1 MRSTVGSTSSNDL
14 RLGFPKHVTKIV
26 TKVTNMKL
34 DADKVE
40 RLQRLVG
47 AKPDRIFGNDTL
59 TKSITYIE
67 ANGGGVK
74 LPSERLIPGRQPSFA
89 DLHTPAQPPTGLAD
103 PRSEGI
109 LATLHPQVQQP
120 FRDLLRAIN
129 AAVAPAIGKWIS
141 GYRGEK
147 EQNALYAKGRT
158 APGPRVTSAR
168 WPTSSHNGGGG
179 KVGFAC
185 DIGFFTTG
193 GKYISEGP
201 QYDVAGK
208 LARAAGF
215 HWGADFGDRP
225 HICLR
230 PPTLRA
236 MSETAFINALI
247 KRVQGG
253 IAVWP

>member
-1 MRSTVGSTSSNDL
+1 MN
-14 RLGFPKHVTKIV
+14 
-26 TKVTNMKL
+26 L

-47 AKPDRIFGNDTL
+47 AKPDRTFGNETL
-59 TKSITYIE
+59 TKAIAYIE

-74 LPSERLIPGRQPSFA
+74 LPSEPTA
-89 DLHTPAQPPTGLAD
+89 PAHPPTGLAD
-103 PRSEGI
+103 PRSESI

-129 AAVAPAIGKWIS
+129 AAVAPAVGKWIS
-141 GYRGEK
+141 GYRGES

-158 APGPRVTSAR
+158 APGPRVTSAC

-185 DIGFFTTG
+185 DIGFFSAG
-193 GKYISEGP
+193 GTYLDEGP

-230 PPTLRA
+230 PPSLRA
-236 MSETAFINALI
+236 MSETAFIRELI
-247 KRVQGG
+247 YKVNNGL
-253 IAVWP
+253 AVWP

>member
-1 MRSTVGSTSSNDL
+1 MS
-14 RLGFPKHVTKIV
+14 
-26 TKVTNMKL
+26 L
-34 DADKVE
+34 DADKV
-40 RLQRLVG
+40 RQFQRVVG
-47 AKPDRIFGNDTL
+47 ANPDGIFGPATL
-59 TKSITYIE
+59 NLGLAWI
-67 ANGGGVK
+67 AAHGGTDA
-74 LPSERLIPGRQPSFA
+74 PEPA
-89 DLHTPAQPPTGLAD
+89 TPAQPPTGLAD

-109 LATLHPQVQQP
+109 LATLHPQCQQP

-129 AAVAPAIGKWIS
+129 AAVAPAVGRWIS
-141 GYRGEK
+141 GYRGEA

-185 DIGFFTTG
+185 DIGFFSAD
-193 GKYISEGP
+193 GKYIEEGS
-201 QYDVAGK
+201 QYDIAGA

-230 PPTLRA
+230 PPSMRGMGEST
-236 MSETAFINALI
+236 FIRELI
-247 KRVQGG
+247 YRVNNGL
-253 IAVWP
+253 AVWP